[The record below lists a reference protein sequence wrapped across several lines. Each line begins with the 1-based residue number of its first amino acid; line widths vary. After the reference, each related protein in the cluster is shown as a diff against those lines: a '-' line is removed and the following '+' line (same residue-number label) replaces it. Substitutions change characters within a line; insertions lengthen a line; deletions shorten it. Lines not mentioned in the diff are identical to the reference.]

1 LFAGPSSRET
11 TDMAKTSAKTTRPTL
26 AAARKRLRDAG
37 NPKDAEFLQRFFKT
51 APGQYGAG
59 DKFLGIRVPATRAI
73 ARDFHDLAIDDIAE
87 LLTDDWHEA
96 RSLAVILLSNRYAK
110 GSPAEREEI
119 FDLYV
124 ANAARVNNWDLVD
137 ASAPNIVGAH
147 LETRKRGLL
156 DKLARS
162 KNLWER
168 RIAIVSTFRFIRNDE
183 FDDTVRIS
191 RALMRDEEDLIHKA
205 VGWMLREVGK
215 RDASVL
221 EKFLEEHAHELP
233 RTALRYAIERMTPEK
248 KRRFM
253 AAKQEREAGAGSSSR
268 R

>member
-1 LFAGPSSRET
+1 
-11 TDMAKTSAKTTRPTL
+11 MTRIPTF
-26 AAARKRLRDAG
+26 AAARRRLLELR
-37 NPKDAEFLQRFFKT
+37 NPTDAEFLQRFFRT

-59 DKFLGIRVPATRAI
+59 DKFLGIRVPATRAV
-73 ARDFHDLAIDDIAE
+73 AREFHDLPIDDIGR
-87 LLTDDWHEA
+87 LLKDEWHEA
-96 RSLAVILLSNRYAK
+96 RLLAVILLSNRYAR
-110 GSPAEREEI
+110 GSPAEREKI
-119 FDLYV
+119 FDLYLT
-124 ANAARVNNWDLVD
+124 NATRVNNWDLVD
-137 ASAPNIVGAH
+137 ASAANIVGAH

-168 RIAIVSTFRFIRNDE
+168 RIAIVSTFWLIRKDE
-183 FDDTVRIS
+183 LDDTLRIS
-191 RALMRDEEDLIHKA
+191 RALMRDEHDLIHKA

-233 RTALRYAIERMTPEK
+233 RTALRYAIERLPPQK

-253 AAKQEREAGAGSSSR
+253 AAKQERAARAASSSR

>member
-1 LFAGPSSRET
+1 MRPRDFSRN
-11 TDMAKTSAKTTRPTL
+11 DMPKSIAKPPPQTL
-26 AAARKRLRDAG
+26 AAARKRLLGLR

-51 APGQYGAG
+51 TPGQYGAG
-59 DKFLGIRVPATRAI
+59 DQFLGIRVPATREV
-73 ARDFHDLAIDDIAE
+73 AREFHDLPIDDIAS
-87 LLTDDWHEA
+87 LLKEKWHEA
-96 RSLAVILLSNRYAK
+96 RLLAVILLSNRYAK
-110 GSPAEREEI
+110 GSPAERKKI

-137 ASAPNIVGAH
+137 ASAANIVGAH
-147 LETRKRGLL
+147 LETRKRNLL
-156 DKLARS
+156 YKLARS

-183 FDDTVRIS
+183 FDDTLRIS
-191 RALMRDEEDLIHKA
+191 RALMRDEHDLIHKA

-221 EKFLEEHAHELP
+221 EAFLDEHAHELP

-248 KRRFM
+248 KRCFI
-253 AAKQEREAGAGSSSR
+253 AAKQERATEPAASSR